1 MCTICVLIF
10 LAFSVKKPY
19 FVGEMKKK
27 LLYIT
32 QVLLSLGG
40 NLLAQRQMYICRGGQ
55 ADAYEVNGM
64 TKLEMMPDSFRIR
77 QQPAY
82 AIEEVD
88 SIVFH
93 HPLLPCR
100 ELGWWG
106 DVTDGQSLY
115 KAQLRMD
122 AEEINRYGLDIEPF
136 DYDVLFI
143 IESENGICQTV
154 RCELHFSEEWMC
166 QTFHELGVEKITDSL
181 GDPYIYVK
189 ETGTG
194 PRRFETWITNSPVL
208 PVENTWEQ
216 EGTMLWSDCT
226 ELLSG
231 RPMEDVQV
239 IVEAWVHQQPKR
251 IRKSDLNNNP

>member
-1 MCTICVLIF
+1 
-10 LAFSVKKPY
+10 
-19 FVGEMKKK
+19 MKTK
-27 LLYIT
+27 LLFIML
-32 QVLLSLGG
+32 VFLSMKGSIM
-40 NLLAQRQMYICRGGQ
+40 AQHRMYICRFGL
-55 ADAYEVNGM
+55 ADAYEVSCM
-64 TKLEMMPDSFRIR
+64 AQLEMKTDSFRIR

-82 AIEEVD
+82 DIEEVD

-93 HPLLPCR
+93 SPELPVR

-106 DVTDGQSLY
+106 DLTEGQSLY

-122 AEEINRYGLDIEPF
+122 ADVLDLYGYPHHEFEPF

-143 IESENGICQTV
+143 IEAEGGICQTV
-154 RCELHFSEEWMC
+154 RCELHFSEEWMSR
-166 QTFHELGVEKITDSL
+166 TFLEWLAEKLNDT
-181 GDPYIYVK
+181 GDGGTNPYIYVR

-194 PRRFETWITNSPVL
+194 PRRFETWVSNDPVL
-208 PVENTWEQ
+208 PSGSTWTI

-239 IVEAWVHQQPKR
+239 IIEAWVHQQPKK

>member
-1 MCTICVLIF
+1 M
-10 LAFSVKKPY
+10 PY
-19 FVGEMKKK
+19 FAGEMKTK
-27 LLYIT
+27 LLYIA
-32 QVLLSLGG
+32 LLFLLIGG
-40 NLLAQRQMYICRGGQ
+40 NVKAQQQMYICRSGQ

-64 TKLEMMPDSFRIR
+64 TQLEMKPDTFRIR
-77 QQPAY
+77 QQPPY
-82 AIEEVD
+82 ALQEVD

-93 HPLLPCR
+93 RPALPVR

-106 DVTDGQSLY
+106 DMTDGQSFY

-122 AEEINRYGLDIEPF
+122 ANVFELYRTEPDEFEPF

-143 IESENGICQTV
+143 IETEGGICQTV

-166 QTFHELGVEKITDSL
+166 QTFLWLNDLPDSL

-194 PRRFETWITNSPVL
+194 PRRFETWITNNPVL

-226 ELLSG
+226 ELLSD

-239 IVEAWVHQQPKR
+239 IVEAWVHQQPKQV
-251 IRKSDLNNNP
+251 IKDSELNNNP